1 MMTTLTKVLA
11 LVLMIALTFEA
22 PAPEPAAPT
31 MTGQERT
38 QMLQQLEQTEDLEE
52 CLRLGTAL
60 ELGEIDVE
68 RFRAS
73 PEELDALYEQML
85 ATTALPWFTEM
96 AWSLQMDGDG
106 KVVSFQ
112 PQYLDPADYDRT
124 RYEKAVEEAL
134 AQAVHPGMTELQIA
148 LSLHDYLAVRC
159 AYDETLVRGT
169 EYDALVRGS
178 AVCQGYAEAY
188 MDLLGRVGIE
198 CIIVTSE
205 EMNHAWNQVKL
216 GGQWYNVD
224 LTWNDPT
231 PNREG
236 QACHGFFLI
245 SDGTMASEDYGYYG
259 WVSPHECTD
268 PGYETGQF
276 WSDSI
281 SPVLYPDAGSCY
293 LVRVVESGYHILRRD
308 EVTGEETR
316 LARMDFKYPDAF
328 ARGSRRIHFYTAGLS
343 TDGEALYYTDV
354 NGVRRLDLTS
364 GEVSTVYEHDVSAT
378 REVLVGSFL
387 EGDTLYLTAMD
398 TSQEVRSMEVPY
410 PAG

>member
-1 MMTTLTKVLA
+1 MMTAWTQALIWILTL
-11 LVLMIALTFEA
+11 MLTFEA
-22 PAPEPAAPT
+22 PAPQPVQPALSE
-31 MTGQERT
+31 QE
-38 QMLQQLEQTEDLEE
+38 QLQLLQQLEETEDLRE

-60 ELGEIDVE
+60 ELEAIDVA
-68 RFRAS
+68 RFRAA

-85 ATTALPWFTEM
+85 ATTALPWFAEM

-106 KVVSFQ
+106 KVTSFH
-112 PQYLDPADYDRT
+112 PQYLDPADYDRN
-124 RYEKAVEEAL
+124 RYEKAVEAAL
-134 AQAVHPGMTELQIA
+134 AEAVHPGMSELQIA

-188 MDLLGRVGIE
+188 MDLLGRAGIE

-216 GGQWYNVD
+216 DGQWYNVD

-236 QACHGFFLI
+236 MANHGFFLI
-245 SDGTMASEDYGYYG
+245 SDETMGSAEYGYYG
-259 WVSPHECTD
+259 WTSPNVCTD
-268 PGYETGQF
+268 TAYETGQF
-276 WSDSI
+276 WSESI
-281 SPVLYPDAGSCY
+281 SPVIYADAETCY
-293 LVRVVESGYHILRRD
+293 LIRVGEQSYQILRRD
-308 EVTGEETR
+308 EVTGEEVR

-328 ARGSRRIHFYTAGLS
+328 ARGTHRSHFYTAGLS
-343 TDGEALYYTDV
+343 KVGEALYYTDV
-354 NGVRRLDLTS
+354 NGIRRLDLAT
-364 GEVSTVYEHDVSAT
+364 GTVTTVYEHDVSAT
-378 REVLVGSFL
+378 REVLVGSFTD
-387 EGDTLYLTAMD
+387 GHTLYLTTMD
-398 TSQEVRSMEVPY
+398 KDLGYQSTDVPF